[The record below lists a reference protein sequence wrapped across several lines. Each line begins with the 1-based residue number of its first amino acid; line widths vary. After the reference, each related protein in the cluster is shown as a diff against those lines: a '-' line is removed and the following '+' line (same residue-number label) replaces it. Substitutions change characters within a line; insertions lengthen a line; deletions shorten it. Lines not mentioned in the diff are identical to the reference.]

1 MNAAA
6 GQSSSPPPGSQTL
19 SRKGAMKIVVSV
31 VAVLAAVGTLFYV
44 SAAPGM
50 EYYKYV
56 DEVMAK
62 KDDFRGKR
70 LKVHGYV
77 VEGSIMKKKDALDYK
92 FKLQTRAPRPPAVID
107 VEYRGLVPDNFKP
120 GAEVVAKGALTPDNR
135 LVVAPEGIDAKCP
148 SKYEAGAPKLNPG
161 ASNTLSPGT
170 PPTAKTAQN

>member
-1 MNAAA
+1 MNAAT
-6 GQSSSPPPGSQTL
+6 GQSSQPAPI

-70 LKVHGYV
+70 LKVHGFV
-77 VEGSIMKKKDALDYK
+77 VEGSILKKKDTLDYK
-92 FKLQTRAPRPPAVID
+92 FKLQTRAPRPPATID

-120 GAEVVAKGALTPDNR
+120 GAEVVAKGSLATDNH

-148 SKYEAGAPKLNPG
+148 SKYEAGAPKLDPG
-161 ASNTLSPGT
+161 ATNSVAPAAA
-170 PPTAKTAQN
+170 PTAKTAQN